1 MTSLREK
8 ILDWKNRLK
17 DRHMLT
23 IISVLLL
30 IIVGLGIFTYKKQL
44 EYRQVTENNYNLA
57 FFELVDYVKNV
68 ENYLAK
74 SLISSTPEHGA
85 ETLTKVWRESN
96 LALSYLTRLPMES
109 NELSNTARFLNQ
121 VSEYSYSLSRKN
133 IYNESLT
140 EEDFSN
146 LKELHR
152 YSSELK
158 NTLDQLA
165 LEMNEGNISWGEL
178 EKKGTNLFA
187 QQVSNIS
194 KDSFDNIDK
203 NFGEYEG
210 LIYDGAFSE
219 HILTQEKRGLVGED
233 INEEQAKQKA
243 IDFIGQDRIEE
254 ITGNGLIENGNIIVY
269 DFSVKMKEGDE
280 KNPASIS
287 IAKKGGHVV
296 LMNYNRNVEVE
307 MISQEQA
314 DNIGKEFLANHGFPS
329 MKETYYLKQ
338 DGIVTI
344 NYAFSQNDITV
355 YPDLI
360 KLKIALDNGEI
371 LGIETTGYLNAHT
384 ERQLEEPKIT
394 MEEAKSTLNPNLEI
408 VSEGL
413 AIIPTEWKTEV
424 FCYEFKGKI
433 EDTDFLVYIN
443 TENGREENILVIID
457 TPNGTLTQ

>member
-1 MTSLREK
+1 
-8 ILDWKNRLK
+8 
-17 DRHMLT
+17 
-23 IISVLLL
+23 
-30 IIVGLGIFTYKKQL
+30 
-44 EYRQVTENNYNLA
+44 
-57 FFELVDYVKNV
+57 
-68 ENYLAK
+68 
-74 SLISSTPEHGA
+74 
-85 ETLTKVWRESN
+85 
-96 LALSYLTRLPMES
+96 
-109 NELSNTARFLNQ
+109 
-121 VSEYSYSLSRKN
+121 
-133 IYNESLT
+133 
-140 EEDFSN
+140 
-146 LKELHR
+146 
-152 YSSELK
+152 
-158 NTLDQLA
+158 
-165 LEMNEGNISWGEL
+165 
-178 EKKGTNLFA
+178 
-187 QQVSNIS
+187 
-194 KDSFDNIDK
+194 
-203 NFGEYEG
+203 
-210 LIYDGAFSE
+210 
-219 HILTQEKRGLVGED
+219 
-233 INEEQAKQKA
+233 
-243 IDFIGQDRIEE
+243 
-254 ITGNGLIENGNIIVY
+254 
-269 DFSVKMKEGDE
+269 MKEGDE